1 MNLKFYASLWLT
13 RKEFNEKI
21 WKNKNNREVDIKLVK
36 RKIATEMINEEE
48 YGPRY
53 ISAVTCLPKRI
64 VEKLAIEIGEERG
77 NKNGHAEEKNTVAEI
92 MIQANEPLN
101 KITTY
106 TGLTKEDV
114 LKLKKAIFK

>member
-64 VEKLAIEIGEERG
+64 VEKLAIKIGEERG
-77 NKNGHAEEKNTVAEI
+77 EERGIKIVEERIAKI

-114 LKLKKAIFK
+114 LKLKKQI

>member
-53 ISAVTCLPKRI
+53 ISAVTGLPKRI
-64 VEKLAIEIGEERG
+64 VKKLAIEIDMERG
-77 NKNGHAEEKNTVAEI
+77 REKAIKNIAINLLKMKEDINLISRV
-92 MIQANEPLN
+92 
-101 KITTY
+101 

-114 LKLKKAIFK
+114 LKLKKAIK

>member
-64 VEKLAIEIGEERG
+64 VKKLAIEIDMERG
-77 NKNGHAEEKNTVAEI
+77 REKAIKNIAINLLKMKEDINLISRV
-92 MIQANEPLN
+92 
-101 KITTY
+101 
-106 TGLTKEDV
+106 TGLTKEDI
-114 LKLKKAIFK
+114 LKLKKAIK

>member
-53 ISAVTCLPKRI
+53 ISAVTCLPRRI
-64 VEKLAIEIGEERG
+64 VKKLAIEIDMERG
-77 NKNGHAEEKNTVAEI
+77 REKAIKNIAINLLKMKEDINLISRV
-92 MIQANEPLN
+92 
-101 KITTY
+101 
-106 TGLTKEDV
+106 TGLTKEDI
-114 LKLKKAIFK
+114 LKLKKHYKK